1 MTQLLVQLIMGL
13 GLTGG
18 MAIAAILPVQAQQS
32 DIPVTGGRLI
42 LNDTSIFVPGAI
54 VNLPTG
60 ERGFLLPDG
69 SVVTGTPGNFNTD
82 DPRTFVYDGT
92 VSDSL
97 LIRTRQGTIPLN
109 AMFQVSTFPVL
120 STTPNGVPAI
130 GDTGSVL
137 GTLTFR
143 GFTAAGEPAFFNNI
157 PTELEFQVTALTPSS
172 EVLRAGAANGD
183 ISIANPTTEYRTLPT
198 VLTESGSVDTSGGSF
213 NVGRST
219 AVVFVQHQPNDPV
232 TGDRVAPV
240 DFPGLGADAFNI
252 ERFGIT
258 YAADIETNLTG
269 GSVTVS
275 DPPGFGTT
283 GNTPALPPSV
293 VFTQPVITIVPQFT
307 PGIWNPTNPFLG
319 GSQFTP
325 VLPDIFGVVFVFVS
339 VPSGLVFDPPILAS
353 ADQSS
358 VGFEFEM
365 TPRPVP
371 IGLASRVFP
380 GMSGERMRNDSIFT
394 AITEFPEHVNVRD
407 RFTVI
412 VEGRNLGEFSPGDT
426 VVFSDYADQ
435 LGDLL
440 IDGQG
445 VTRFVIGGIE
455 PSTDLSD
462 PRIFPVRLEF
472 NTASA
477 SFEMRPTLLD
487 DAVIGS
493 SPSSS
498 SEDMLQSSDDP
509 VDSSPEEAIASGVH
523 TTQP

>member
-1 MTQLLVQLIMGL
+1 MTRHLTRPMMGL
-13 GLTGG
+13 GLAGG
-18 MAIAAILPVQAQQS
+18 IAIASILPAQAQRS

-42 LNDTSIFVPGAI
+42 LNDTSIFVPGEI

-60 ERGFLLPDG
+60 ERGFLLPNG

-92 VSDSL
+92 VSNSL
-97 LIRTRQGTIPLN
+97 LVRTRQGTIPLN
-109 AMFQVSTFPVL
+109 AIFQVSTFPVL

-157 PTELEFQVTALTPSS
+157 PTELEFQVTALSPSS
-172 EVLRAGAANGD
+172 EALRAGAANGD
-183 ISIANPTTEYRTLPT
+183 LSIANPTTEYRTLPT
-198 VLTESGSVDTSGGSF
+198 VLSETGSVDTSGGSF
-213 NVGRST
+213 GVGRST
-219 AVVFVQHQPNDPV
+219 AVVFVQHQPNDPI

-240 DFPGLGADAFNI
+240 DVPGLTADAFNI

-258 YAADIETNLTG
+258 YAADIATNLTG
-269 GSVTVS
+269 GSVTVA
-275 DPPGFGTT
+275 DPPGFGTA
-283 GNTPALPPSV
+283 GSTPALPPV
-293 VFTQPVITIVPQFT
+293 IFTQPVITIVPQFT
-307 PGIWNPTNPFLG
+307 PGSWNPTNPFLG

-325 VLPDIFGVVFVFVS
+325 VLPNVFGVVFVFVS
-339 VPSGLVFDPPILAS
+339 VPSGLVYDPPILAS

-380 GMSGERMRNDSIFT
+380 GMSGERMRHDSTFT
-394 AITEFPEHVNVRD
+394 AITEFPQHVNIRD

-412 VEGRNLGEFSPGDT
+412 VEGRELGEFSPGDT

-440 IDGQG
+440 IDGEG
-445 VTRFVIGGIE
+445 VSRFVIGGIE

-472 NTASA
+472 NTDRA

-498 SEDMLQSSDDP
+498 LEEVLQSSDDP
-509 VDSSPEEAIASGVH
+509 VDSPPEGAIASGAH
-523 TTQP
+523 TVQP